1 MIRHMGAAKLLDS
14 YGRVADD
21 LRISITDRCNFRC
34 TYCMPAEGL
43 KWLNREDLLRFEEI
57 TRLARIFV
65 ERYGVRTIRI
75 TGGEPLVRVKVEEL
89 VGMINDIDPTLDITM
104 TTNGVLLREKAQLL
118 KDAGLKRIN
127 ISLDTLHMDR
137 FHEIARSD
145 AFKRVMDGI
154 QASREAGLWPIKLN
168 MVVMKGKNDDEV
180 VDFAR
185 LARDEGYEV
194 RFIEFMPLD
203 GDNIWTVDQVVPS
216 LRIQEQIE
224 DLFPL
229 QAVNDPRPGPATRF
243 KFADGAP
250 GGIGFISS
258 VSQAFCT
265 TCNRVRLTAEGG
277 LRTCL
282 FSLKETPLRDL
293 MRSGVSDEHLGR
305 VMETAVWRKEEGHLI
320 NQPGFIK
327 PAKNM
332 SQIGG

>member
-1 MIRHMGAAKLLDS
+1 MIRHMAAARLRDS

-34 TYCMPAEGL
+34 IYCMPAEGL

-57 TRLARIFV
+57 ARLARLFV
-65 ERYGVRTIRI
+65 EHYGVRTIRI

-127 ISLDTLHMDR
+127 ISLDTLHLDR

-185 LARDEGYEV
+185 LARAEGYEV

-229 QAVNDPRPGPATRF
+229 VPVNDPRPGPATRF

-250 GGIGFISS
+250 GGVGFISS

-265 TCNRVRLTAEGG
+265 TCNRIRLTAEGG

>member
-1 MIRHMGAAKLLDS
+1 
-14 YGRVADD
+14 
-21 LRISITDRCNFRC
+21 
-34 TYCMPAEGL
+34 MPAEGL

-89 VGMINDIDPTLDITM
+89 VGMINDIDPSLDITM

-127 ISLDTLHMDR
+127 ISLDTLHIDR

-229 QAVNDPRPGPATRF
+229 QAVADPRPGPATRF

-250 GGIGFISS
+250 GGVGFISS

-265 TCNRVRLTAEGG
+265 TCNRIRLTAEGG

>member
-1 MIRHMGAAKLLDS
+1 MGSGPLRDS
-14 YGRVADD
+14 FGRVADD

-34 TYCMPAEGL
+34 IYCMPAEGL
-43 KWLNREDLLRFEEI
+43 KWLKRDDILRYEEI
-57 TRLARIFV
+57 VRLARIFV
-65 ERYGVRTIRI
+65 QRYGVRTIRI

-89 VGMINDIDPTLDITM
+89 VAMINAIDPSLDITM
-104 TTNGVLLREKAQLL
+104 TTNGVLLREKARLL
-118 KDAGLKRIN
+118 KEAGLKRIN
-127 ISLDTLHMDR
+127 ISLDTLSMER
-137 FHEIARSD
+137 FHEMARSD
-145 AFKRVMDGI
+145 QFKRTMAGI
-154 QASREAGLWPIKLN
+154 QAAKEAGLWPIKLN
-168 MVVMKGKNDDEV
+168 MVVMRGHNDTEV

-203 GDNIWTVDQVVPS
+203 GDGTWTNEQVVPS

-229 QAVNDPRPGPATRF
+229 VPVADPRPGPATRF

-250 GGIGFISS
+250 GGVGFISS
-258 VSQAFCT
+258 VSQAFCSS
-265 TCNRVRLTAEGG
+265 CNRIRLTAEGG

-282 FSLKETPLRDL
+282 FSLQETPLRDL
-293 MRSGVSDEHLGR
+293 MRSGASDDHLGA
-305 VMETAVWRKEEGHLI
+305 VIETAIWRKEEGHLI

-327 PAKNM
+327 PAKSM